1 MATTT
6 GQTEKGVSLKLLVNK
21 DTNKVLFAE
30 AGKDFVD
37 VLFSFLTLPLGT
49 IARLVE
55 KKSSMGPVSVGCLN
69 KLYGSLREFDK
80 EYTIMET
87 TKEMLLQPKNSSENY
102 CSNLKLNI
110 DDTQPTKFFLCTMI
124 NGCSY
129 PRYLN
134 LSTNKKC
141 GCVSYSN
148 HTRSVSLKY
157 SCNGFVKD
165 GSSFVITDNLVV
177 IPNSVQF
184 TSLGLLQDL
193 EINGSSS
200 VKELTVTVT
209 KDKVLDMLKCS
220 LLSKT
225 TLTDLFIRN
234 KPSLEN
240 YKYFSCHQE
249 NNCNIQINVKLVIRK
264 SDGKILYAQGEKDF
278 ADLLLGFLSFPLG
291 GVVRVLGEN
300 CFVGNIDSLYKSIVD
315 LDETKY
321 LTSKDAK
328 NRLVDCRL
336 AAVFQSIK
344 HIVPIDYSRM
354 DYYCFYQ
361 GENYEQSVGN
371 HKFFVSDV
379 YRSDWGKYELFQAE
393 LPKGSYEGYVKGPR
407 AYMATDDLVLTPW
420 SPISALQLINQL
432 QIPLNDLQEMHVTIG
447 VKECLSVLKASL
459 ISTSALTNGLCHL
472 LPKVKEENVKS
483 KLKVEVKEE
492 LNIKQRLRKRV

>member
-1 MATTT
+1 MAATL
-6 GQTEKGVSLKLLVNK
+6 GLTEGVSLKLLVNK

-55 KKSSMGPVSVGCLN
+55 KKSSMEPVSVGCLN
-69 KLYGSLREFDK
+69 KLYRSLREFDK
-80 EYTIMET
+80 EYMIMET

-110 DDTQPTKFFLCTMI
+110 DDTQPTKYFLCTKF
-124 NGCSY
+124 NGCPY

-134 LSTNKKC
+134 LSTNTKCGC
-141 GCVSYSN
+141 GCVSYSY
-148 HTRSVSLKY
+148 TRSVSLKY
-157 SCNGFVKD
+157 SFHGFVKD
-165 GSSFVITDNLVV
+165 GSGFVITDNLVV

-184 TSLGLLQDL
+184 TSLGLLQNL
-193 EINGSSS
+193 EINGASS

-225 TLTDLFIRN
+225 TLTNMFLRN
-234 KPSLEN
+234 KLSMEIC
-240 YKYFSCHQE
+240 KYFSCHQE
-249 NNCNIQINVKLVIRK
+249 NNCNIQLNVKLVIRK

-291 GVVRVLGEN
+291 GVVRVLGET
-300 CFVGNIDSLYKSIVD
+300 CSVGNIDSLYKSIVD

-321 LTSKDAK
+321 LASKDAK

-344 HIVPIDYSRM
+344 HILPIDYSRT

-371 HKFFVSDV
+371 HNFFVSDV

-393 LPKGSYEGYVKGPR
+393 LPKGTYEGYVKGPR

-432 QIPLNDLQEMHVTIG
+432 QIPLNDLEEMHVTIG
-447 VKECLSVLKASL
+447 VKECLSIWKASL

-483 KLKVEVKEE
+483 KLKAEVKEE
-492 LNIKQRLRKRV
+492 SNIKLRLRRRV